1 MKGRIPGIK
10 GVQIVYKMDK
20 ARQMVNS
27 IIANAKKLAV
37 NLTKKKRDGKKI
49 YAIKEGH
56 LESYLSAKM

>member
-1 MKGRIPGIK
+1 
-10 GVQIVYKMDK
+10 
-20 ARQMVNS
+20 MVNS

-49 YAIKEGH
+49 YAIKDGH